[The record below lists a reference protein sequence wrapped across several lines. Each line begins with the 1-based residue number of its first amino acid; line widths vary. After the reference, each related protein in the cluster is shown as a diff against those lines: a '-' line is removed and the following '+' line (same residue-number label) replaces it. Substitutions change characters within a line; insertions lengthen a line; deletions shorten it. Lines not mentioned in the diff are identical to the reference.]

1 MKVYFTETHKNCT
14 LFLFF
19 ESIGVVFK
27 GIFQGWSVGHG
38 QWYIE
43 LELFQPFKRQPLKM
57 VKHTQI
63 IRHETIILKQKVITV
78 QTFKLVLQLN
88 PFHATDLFLTP

>member
-1 MKVYFTETHKNCT
+1 
-14 LFLFF
+14 
-19 ESIGVVFK
+19 
-27 GIFQGWSVGHG
+27 
-38 QWYIE
+38 
-43 LELFQPFKRQPLKM
+43 M

-88 PFHATDLFLTP
+88 PFHATDLFLTPWKYQKTSGVQKFSGDIERDHWHEIVKYKQKSQKSQKSHWNPIKQENE